1 MIRYAQATLGPVQ
14 TNCYIV
20 FDDEI
25 KKAVIID
32 PADEAE
38 YLISGLG
45 QLKVQLCAIL
55 LTHGHFD
62 HIQAVPE
69 IKEKFSVPV
78 YVHRADE
85 EALKDPGMF
94 GMPSVKIFLKEDDV
108 RLNGGETVEF
118 PGMKFKVIHTPGHT
132 KGSVCYY
139 MEDAGILFSGDTLF
153 CHSWGR
159 TDFPGGSEKEIFES
173 IREKLLPLP
182 EETLVLPGHDSATTI
197 KEERKIHRWRENK

>member
-1 MIRYAQATLGPVQ
+1 MIKYAQATVGPIQ

-32 PADEAE
+32 PADEAD

-45 QLKVQLCAIL
+45 QLGVSLCAIL

-62 HIQAVPE
+62 HIQAVPA
-69 IKEKFSVPV
+69 INEKFSVPI
-78 YVHRADE
+78 YVHSADE
-85 EALKDPGMF
+85 EMLKNPSMF
-94 GMPSVKIFLKEDDV
+94 GMQSVKIFLKEDDI
-108 RLNGGETVEF
+108 RLSGAETLTF
-118 PGMKFKVIHTPGHT
+118 PGMSFKVLHTPGHT
-132 KGSVCYY
+132 KGSVSYY
-139 MEDAGILFSGDTLF
+139 LENPGILFSGDTMF

-159 TDFPGGSEKEIFES
+159 TDFPGGSEKEIFAS

-182 EETLVLPGHDSATTI
+182 EETLVLPGHNSATTI
-197 KEERKIHRWRENK
+197 KEERKVHRYTG

>member
-1 MIRYAQATLGPVQ
+1 MIRYAMATVGPVE

-20 FDDEI
+20 FDDEE

-32 PADEAE
+32 PADEAGL
-38 YLISGLG
+38 LISGLEE
-45 QLKVQLCAIL
+45 LKVSPCAIL

-69 IKEKFSVPV
+69 IKEKFHVPV
-78 YVHRADE
+78 YVHAADE
-85 EALKDPGMF
+85 EMLKDPAMF

-108 RLNGGETVEF
+108 RLYGGETLSF
-118 PGMKFKVIHTPGHT
+118 PGLSFDVIHTPGHT
-132 KGSVCYY
+132 KGSVSYY
-139 MEDAGILFSGDTLF
+139 MKEPGILFSGDTLF

-159 TDFPGGSEKEIFES
+159 TDFPGGSEKEIFAS

-182 EETLVLPGHDSATTI
+182 EETLVLPGHNSETTI
-197 KEERKIHRWRENK
+197 KEERRVHRFKS